1 MRAKDYLS
9 AVLLRR
15 SALIAVFQ
23 IALLMAWRSDDASA
37 KEYVIEQVKGVVY
50 DRMLERDVVIKII
63 FTFRMNKFWQI
74 SFR

>member
-23 IALLMAWRSDDASA
+23 IALLMAWCSDDAPA
-37 KEYVIEQVKGVVY
+37 KEYVIEQVKGVAY
-50 DRMLERDVVIKII
+50 NRLLERDIVIKII